1 MKISKTRL
9 LEIIQEVVDDY
20 SRMRGTDTVVSPRIA
35 RAAARRISPE
45 EAKEAAELARR
56 LKGARARDAAQ
67 GPDLSDDRYGIA
79 AAAAEMSKAYHA
91 NKGKPPNPDSI
102 AAGTNNPWSAAD
114 DPDPEGL
121 DPDEVGTQT
130 LDLDPEQARKLR
142 LGK

>member
-56 LKGARARDAAQ
+56 HKAEEALKG
-67 GPDLSDDRYGIA
+67 G
-79 AAAAEMSKAYHA
+79 
-91 NKGKPPNPDSI
+91 
-102 AAGTNNPWSAAD
+102 
-114 DPDPEGL
+114 
-121 DPDEVGTQT
+121 
-130 LDLDPEQARKLR
+130 
-142 LGK
+142 